1 MIKKENGS
9 YNVYDKAGKKK
20 LGSHKTHADALSQLR
35 AIEISKH
42 AGEPGAT
49 KPKKKQLGE

>member
-1 MIKKENGS
+1 MIKKEGS
-9 YNVYDKAGKKK
+9 NYNVYDSSGKKR
-20 LGSHKTHADALSQLR
+20 LGTHKTHQSAIKQLQ

-42 AGEPGAT
+42 AGQAGAT